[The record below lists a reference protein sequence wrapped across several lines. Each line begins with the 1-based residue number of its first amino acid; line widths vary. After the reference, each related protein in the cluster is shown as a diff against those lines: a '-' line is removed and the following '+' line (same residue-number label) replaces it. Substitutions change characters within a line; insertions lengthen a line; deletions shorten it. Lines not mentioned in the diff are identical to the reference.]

1 MSTHE
6 LAVAAFADV
15 SDLSGDIPPGGYDP
29 IKVEAAHY
37 DWWEKEG
44 FFLPKFQEDG
54 TPLPKGT
61 FSMVFPP
68 PNVTGNLHIG
78 HALTTALQDSLIRWK
93 RMQGYTTLFVPGYD
107 HAGIATQAVV
117 EARLLKNEGHSRHYY
132 GREKFLEKVWE
143 WKEEYQA
150 NITNQMRRLGGSFEW
165 GRVAFTMSDVSS

>member
-1 MSTHE
+1 
-6 LAVAAFADV
+6 
-15 SDLSGDIPPGGYDP
+15 
-29 IKVEAAHY
+29 
-37 DWWEKEG
+37 
-44 FFLPKFQEDG
+44 
-54 TPLPKGT
+54 
-61 FSMVFPP
+61 MVFPP

-117 EARLLKNEGHSRHYY
+117 EARLLKNEGHSRHHY

-165 GRVAFTMSDVSS
+165 GRVAFTMSDVSSCCPRGKLTSSRCLTPSATLSSPFTRRASSTAPTVLSTGAATSTPRSPTLRSTRSTSLAARF